1 MTKPIV
7 TKAASAELYDETGF
21 APVLGLQ
28 IVTIEDAM
36 RLSERAVQLP
46 AGRDDTFK
54 RAAREKDTGRQGTL
68 DL

>member
-1 MTKPIV
+1 
-7 TKAASAELYDETGF
+7 
-21 APVLGLQ
+21 
-28 IVTIEDAM
+28 M